1 MQVFEAMTAGVIF
14 SAGKLFRVV
23 QSAGDRNVPAPLT
36 FDLRNWQ
43 KDRSYR
49 RGDILVPL
57 QMKRKGQEC
66 PFSVGYTSAPAGLP
80 APQKKSHPQITFT
93 INITA

>member
-1 MQVFEAMTAGVIF
+1 MGVTF

-23 QSAGDRNVPAPLT
+23 QYAGDRNVPAPLT

-43 KDRSYR
+43 KDSSYW

-57 QMKRKGQEC
+57 LRKGKGQQC
-66 PFSVGYTSAPAGLP
+66 PFSVGYTSAPAPTCLAEKITP
-80 APQKKSHPQITFT
+80 LQRTRFRSYTKSKKV
-93 INITA
+93 